1 MTMARVKESVVVQ
14 VGLPDFLSETNVG
27 RLYLMG
33 WRQLAGKTKPLDG
46 KRYEYGPPYSYS
58 AEEDCVY
65 ATWNEVP
72 ESFFTEQKAEFIRS
86 ERDDLLKQSD
96 WTQVADA
103 PVDAQA
109 WADYRQALRDVPQ
122 QSGFPADIDWPTKP
136 E

>member
-1 MTMARVKESVVVQ
+1 MTMARVKDDEVVAVGVPASVADTS
-14 VGLPDFLSETNVG
+14 LD

-33 WRQLAGKTKPLDG
+33 WRHLAGKTKPLDG

>member
-14 VGLPDFLSETNVG
+14 VGLPDSLSETDVG

-58 AEEDCVY
+58 TEEDCVY
-65 ATWNEVP
+65 GTWNEVP
-72 ESFFTEQKAEFIRS
+72 ESFFTEQKADFIRS

-103 PVDAQA
+103 PVDAHA
-109 WADYRQALRDVPQ
+109 WATYRQALRDVPQ
-122 QSGFPADIDWPTKP
+122 QPGFPEEIDWPEAP